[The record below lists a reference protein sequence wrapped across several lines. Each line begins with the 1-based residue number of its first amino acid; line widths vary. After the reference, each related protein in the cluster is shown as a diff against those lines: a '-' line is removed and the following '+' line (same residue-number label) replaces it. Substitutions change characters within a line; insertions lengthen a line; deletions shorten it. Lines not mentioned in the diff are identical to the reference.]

1 MELQWCDLPIFV
13 LRMHVDGNEKMLT
26 SETFPILS
34 YDHQDELDELKKM
47 ADSDAKTIKD
57 MYYYAC
63 ENGIKELLDLKEEAY
78 LKMEKK
84 SFYEGMVSHSIHER
98 YRKTLDELG
107 KDKSIVVSYQGLPGF
122 SRRSYSID
130 EDFRVEFSTNIG
142 YGSYSYFLVFLSYK
156 NIPIEVAPAFSWNT
170 KRPDVI
176 KNWAT
181 GKYDGQYLA
190 AGFARGVLDMSPNYD
205 SCKKAMDAIAELY
218 NMLVKNIEYKV
229 QALVLDADTSRM
241 ISSKYW
247 ASDIYKM

>member
-1 MELQWCDLPIFV
+1 MELQWYDLPIYV
-13 LRMHVDGNEKMLT
+13 LRKHVDGNEKMLT

-34 YDHQDELDELKKM
+34 YEHQDELDELKKM

-84 SFYEGMVSHSIHER
+84 PFYEGIRFNSIKKKR
-98 YRKTLDELG
+98 SKTVDEIE
-107 KDKSIVVSYQGLPGF
+107 KDKSIVVCYEGLPGF
-122 SRRSYSID
+122 SRRSYSLD
-130 EDFRVEFSTNIG
+130 EDFKVEFSTNIG
-142 YGSYSYFLVFLSYK
+142 YGSYSYFQVFLSYK
-156 NIPIEVAPAFSWNT
+156 NIPIEVAPSYSLIA

-176 KNWAT
+176 KEWAT
-181 GKYDGQYLA
+181 GKYNGQYLGT
-190 AGFARGVLDMSPNYD
+190 GFLRGVLHMKPNYD

-218 NMLVKNIEYKV
+218 NMLVKNINKEV

-247 ASDIYKM
+247 AEDIYKV

>member
-1 MELQWCDLPIFV
+1 MELQWYDLPIYV

-34 YDHQDELDELKKM
+34 YEHQDELDELKKM

-63 ENGIKELLDLKEEAY
+63 ENGIKELLCLKEEAY
-78 LKMEKK
+78 LEMDKK
-84 SFYEGMVSHSIHER
+84 SFYESIR
-98 YRKTLDELG
+98 FSSIKKKRSKTVDEIE
-107 KDKSIVVSYQGLPGF
+107 KDKSIVVCYEGLPGF
-122 SRRSYSID
+122 YRRSYSID
-130 EDFRVEFSTNIG
+130 EDFKVEFSTNIL
-142 YGSYSYFLVFLSYK
+142 YGRYSYFKVFLSYK
-156 NIPIEVAPAFSWNT
+156 NIPIEIAPAYSWAKFT
-170 KRPDVI
+170 KI
-176 KNWAT
+176 QKEWAT

-190 AGFARGVLDMSPNYD
+190 AGFARGVLEMRPNYD

-218 NMLVKNIEYKV
+218 NMLVKNIENKV

-247 ASDIYKM
+247 DEDIYKV

>member
-1 MELQWCDLPIFV
+1 MELQWYDLPIFV
-13 LRMHVDGNEKMLT
+13 LRMHVHGNEKKLT

-34 YDHQDELDELKKM
+34 YEYQDELDELKKM

-57 MYYYAC
+57 MYYYTC

-84 SFYEGMVSHSIHER
+84 PFYEGMVSHSINER
-98 YRKTLDELG
+98 YRKTLDEIG

-122 SRRSYSID
+122 YRRSYSID
-130 EDFRVEFSTNIG
+130 EDFKVEFSTNIL
-142 YGSYSYFLVFLSYK
+142 YGRYSYFKVFLSYK
-156 NIPIEVAPAFSWNT
+156 NIPIEIAPAYSWNA
-170 KRPDVI
+170 KRPYVI
-176 KNWAT
+176 KEWIT
-181 GKYDGQYLA
+181 GKYNGQYLS
-190 AGFARGVLDMSPNYD
+190 AGCVRGVLEMSPNYD

-247 ASDIYKM
+247 DEDIYKV

>member
-1 MELQWCDLPIFV
+1 MELQWRDLPIFV

-98 YRKTLDELG
+98 YRKLLMNLE
-107 KDKSIVVSYQGLPGF
+107 
-122 SRRSYSID
+122 R
-130 EDFRVEFSTNIG
+130 
-142 YGSYSYFLVFLSYK
+142 
-156 NIPIEVAPAFSWNT
+156 
-170 KRPDVI
+170 
-176 KNWAT
+176 
-181 GKYDGQYLA
+181 
-190 AGFARGVLDMSPNYD
+190 
-205 SCKKAMDAIAELY
+205 
-218 NMLVKNIEYKV
+218 
-229 QALVLDADTSRM
+229 
-241 ISSKYW
+241 ISQL
-247 ASDIYKM
+247 